1 MFCGWTF
8 EEVPI
13 MEIFSERMGLER
25 GACKTMTCNVDG
37 RRGRSVGAVSG
48 NASRSVAQPDDPF
61 ADLDAVRSMEERYG
75 IRDEG
80 LF

>member
-1 MFCGWTF
+1 MFCVWTF

-13 MEIFSERMGLER
+13 MEIFSERTGLER
-25 GACKTMTCNVDG
+25 KPYKTTTGIADG
-37 RRGRSVGAVSG
+37 RRGQSVGAVPG
-48 NASRSVAQPDDPF
+48 NASRSVAQPVDLF

-75 IRDEG
+75 IGDEG